1 MIKIVP
7 GIGRETSWNVSAL
20 EETFMKKERKI
31 QFVLTLDN
39 VIVNATYVAWSHHKK
54 RVFTEQTPWRQ
65 STLLISSTFTH

>member
-1 MIKIVP
+1 MIKNVP

-39 VIVNATYVAWSHHKK
+39 VIVNATYCTLRGAIIKK
-54 RVFTEQTPWRQ
+54 EYSLSKHRGDSPL
-65 STLLISSTFTH
+65 S